1 MNPEVTKIGNKLF
14 DKVEL
19 SSVKIELGIMDDLQT
34 QSNLLNSRRL
44 ELDDFVT
51 SFVKSKNDAINK
63 NNELLK
69 LMGDFDKTLK
79 KADDAAYSLGI
90 EIPGIE
96 KFMSLFSESQKS
108 ISNFK
113 SNVK

>member
-1 MNPEVTKIGNKLF
+1 MTTEKLVNNALF
-14 DKVEL
+14 GKTELANQKV
-19 SSVKIELGIMDDLQT
+19 ELGIMDDLQT
-34 QSNLLNSRRL
+34 KSNLLNSRRL
-44 ELDDFVT
+44 ELNDFVA
-51 SFVKSKNDAINK
+51 SFVKSKNDANNK
-63 NNELLK
+63 SAELLK

-108 ISNFK
+108 LDNFK

>member
-1 MNPEVTKIGNKLF
+1 MTTEKLVMNSLF
-14 DKVEL
+14 AKTEL
-19 SSVKIELGIMDDLQT
+19 ASQKIELGIMDDLQT

-44 ELDDFVT
+44 ELDDFVA
-51 SFVKSKNDAINK
+51 SYVKSKNDANNK
-63 NNELLK
+63 KAELLK

-96 KFMSLFSESQKS
+96 KFMSLFSASQKS
-108 ISNFK
+108 LDNFK